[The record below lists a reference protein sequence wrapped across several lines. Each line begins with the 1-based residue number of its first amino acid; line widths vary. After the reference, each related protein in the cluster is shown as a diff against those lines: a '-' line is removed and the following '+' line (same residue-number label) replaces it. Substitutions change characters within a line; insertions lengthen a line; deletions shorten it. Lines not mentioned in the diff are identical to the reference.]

1 MTLSQG
7 HNTPSSKTMILRDIL
22 IKRGSNSTYKLPPLD
37 VKHKAVYFQ
46 STTLVSVLYIGQGE
60 DLFQQLRVAY
70 LACIGWKNLSL
81 VIISCCY
88 HTAVLA
94 LSRIEQNFS
103 FTLCFINLKNKYSF
117 FLFFPTFNVKKQKQ
131 NEGRS
136 NKTSHID
143 FIYIKNCQKLIRMG
157 KQNYHRYLFLW
168 S

>member
-7 HNTPSSKTMILRDIL
+7 HNTPSSKTMILRDIPVL
-22 IKRGSNSTYKLPPLD
+22 IKRGSISTHKLPPLD
-37 VKHKAVYFQ
+37 IKHKDVYFQ

-70 LACIGWKNLSL
+70 LACIGWKDLSL

-103 FTLCFINLKNKYSF
+103 LTLCFINLKNKYSF
-117 FLFFPTFNVKKQKQ
+117 FLFFPTFNVK
-131 NEGRS
+131 
-136 NKTSHID
+136 NKNKMKADQTKPTI
-143 FIYIKNCQKLIRMG
+143 
-157 KQNYHRYLFLW
+157 
-168 S
+168 

>member
-22 IKRGSNSTYKLPPLD
+22 IKRGTISTHKLPPLD
-37 VKHKAVYFQ
+37 IKHKAVYFQ

-70 LACIGWKNLSL
+70 LACIGWKDLSL

-103 FTLCFINLKNKYSF
+103 LTLCFINLKNKYSF
-117 FLFFPTFNVKKQKQ
+117 FLFFPTFNVK
-131 NEGRS
+131 
-136 NKTSHID
+136 NKNKMKADQTKPTI
-143 FIYIKNCQKLIRMG
+143 
-157 KQNYHRYLFLW
+157 
-168 S
+168 

>member
-70 LACIGWKNLSL
+70 LACIGWKDLSL

-94 LSRIEQNFS
+94 LSRIEKNFS
-103 FTLCFINLKNKYSF
+103 LTLCFINLKNKYSF
-117 FLFFPTFNVKKQKQ
+117 FLFFPTFNVK
-131 NEGRS
+131 
-136 NKTSHID
+136 NKNKMKADQTKPTI
-143 FIYIKNCQKLIRMG
+143 
-157 KQNYHRYLFLW
+157 
-168 S
+168 

>member
-22 IKRGSNSTYKLPPLD
+22 IKRGSISTHKLPPLD
-37 VKHKAVYFQ
+37 IKHKAVYFQ

-117 FLFFPTFNVKKQKQ
+117 FLFFPTFNVK
-131 NEGRS
+131 
-136 NKTSHID
+136 NKNKMKADQTKPAI
-143 FIYIKNCQKLIRMG
+143 
-157 KQNYHRYLFLW
+157 
-168 S
+168 

>member
-22 IKRGSNSTYKLPPLD
+22 IKRGSISTHKLPPLD
-37 VKHKAVYFQ
+37 IKHKDVYFQ

-70 LACIGWKNLSL
+70 LACIGWKDLSL

-103 FTLCFINLKNKYSF
+103 LTLCFINLKNKYSF
-117 FLFFPTFNVKKQKQ
+117 FLFFPTFNVK
-131 NEGRS
+131 
-136 NKTSHID
+136 NKNKMKADQTKPTI
-143 FIYIKNCQKLIRMG
+143 
-157 KQNYHRYLFLW
+157 
-168 S
+168 

>member
-7 HNTPSSKTMILRDIL
+7 HNTPSSKTMILRDIPVL
-22 IKRGSNSTYKLPPLD
+22 IKRGSISTHKLPPLD
-37 VKHKAVYFQ
+37 IKHKDVYFQ

-103 FTLCFINLKNKYSF
+103 LTLCFINLKNKYSF
-117 FLFFPTFNVKKQKQ
+117 FLFFPTFNVK
-131 NEGRS
+131 
-136 NKTSHID
+136 NKNKMKADQTKPTI
-143 FIYIKNCQKLIRMG
+143 
-157 KQNYHRYLFLW
+157 
-168 S
+168 